1 MRSYILLAPTVDAVT
16 PSNAHTL
23 SLYAVQEVVM
33 NVRNASKMLST
44 YNVAQWGNSYYDVNE
59 K

>member
-1 MRSYILLAPTVDAVT
+1 
-16 PSNAHTL
+16 
-23 SLYAVQEVVM
+23 M

-59 K
+59 KGHISVCPNPDFPQARVDLAELVKAC